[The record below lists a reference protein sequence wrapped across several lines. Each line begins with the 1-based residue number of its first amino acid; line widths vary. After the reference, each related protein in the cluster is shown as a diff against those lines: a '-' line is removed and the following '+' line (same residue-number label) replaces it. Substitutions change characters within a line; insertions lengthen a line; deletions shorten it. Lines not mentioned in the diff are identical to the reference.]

1 MSNLHQW
8 TENIRMQPRSN
19 TVIIKD
25 QVENISDATVHK
37 CSSISLIHYFRSIN
51 EFPPY
56 GEPFIPLIHRC
67 DLANSG
73 KSLST
78 WFGLPPVLNSTSH
91 LDTIAILCRTHG
103 VPRTL
108 QARAE
113 IQRHVVRYTAAL
125 DGQLDPRTRHSL
137 IPLFD
142 QDLSQV
148 QQAFLDIW
156 TSELDIELQGAKL
169 YLYAFCFLPSV
180 SPPELQSSRA
190 GLTSPLPIVLLQL
203 GLTAAVRLVH
213 ISCRLRQSDE
223 TTALA
228 DPSGLLH
235 YPKHFWRVLA
245 FSALFLLQ
253 FLAVDT
259 QASESD
265 RELARNHVSAMHR
278 LFMSFP
284 SSPEHIRA
292 GKSIELVGRMPH
304 NTGDLI
310 FPRVFTRLGSS
321 FLHNAL
327 RNCMIYGDRRN
338 LGSAC
343 SASPEAT
350 PEPSNDG
357 LRQDSKAAQPISES
371 LFPEDSYQILQEING
386 DGWEIPFGV
395 WNNEVYDQFNVGVDL
410 DEGFHSFG
418 MPFQ

>member
-1 MSNLHQW
+1 MCRVFHTSHLH
-8 TENIRMQPRSN
+8 RR
-19 TVIIKD
+19 
-25 QVENISDATVHK
+25 
-37 CSSISLIHYFRSIN
+37 
-51 EFPPY
+51 
-56 GEPFIPLIHRC
+56 

-103 VPRTL
+103 IPRTL
-108 QARAE
+108 QARVE

-125 DGQLDPRTRHSL
+125 EGQLDPRTRHSL

-148 QQAFLDIW
+148 QQAFLDVW

-169 YLYAFCFLPSV
+169 HLYAFCFLPSV
-180 SPPELQSSRA
+180 SPTELQFSRA
-190 GLTSPLPIVLLQL
+190 GLTSQMPIVLLQL

-213 ISCRLRQSDE
+213 ISCRLRRSDE
-223 TTALA
+223 TAASA
-228 DPSGLLH
+228 DPSGLLN

-245 FSALFLLQ
+245 FSAFFLLQ

-278 LFMSFP
+278 LFMSYP

-304 NTGDLI
+304 NTGDLT
-310 FPRVFTRLGSS
+310 FSRVFTRLGSS

-327 RNCMIYGDRRN
+327 HNCMIYGDRRN
-338 LGSAC
+338 LGSA
-343 SASPEAT
+343 SPEAT
-350 PEPSNDG
+350 PEPSNGG
-357 LRQDSKAAQPISES
+357 LTQDSTEAQPMTES
-371 LFPEDSYQILQEING
+371 LFPEDSYQILQEVNG
-386 DGWEIPFGV
+386 DEWEIPFGV
-395 WNNEVYDQFNVGVDL
+395 WNNEVYDQFNVGMNF
-410 DEGFHSFG
+410 DEGFHNFG
-418 MPFQ
+418 IPFQ